1 MKTIEAWKEM
11 LRARLKAAM
20 SARQSH
26 IVTVLRETMAA
37 LDNAE
42 APPITAVA
50 TPEMQTGEASAF
62 AGSAGGLGA
71 GDIARLTLSPEA
83 VLQLIEREIRERR
96 EAAVEYLRLGQDEQA
111 GILNAQ
117 ADLLDELKAEAS

>member
-1 MKTIEAWKEM
+1 M
-11 LRARLKAAM
+11 LRTRLKAAM
-20 SARQSH
+20 SERQSH

-42 APPITAVA
+42 APAITTVA
-50 TPEMQTGEASAF
+50 APELPSGEASAF

-71 GDIARLTLSPEA
+71 GDIARLRLSPEA
-83 VLQLIEREIRERR
+83 VNELIEREIRERR
-96 EAAVEYLRLGQDEQA
+96 EAARDYLRLGQDEQA
-111 GILNAQ
+111 GILNSQ